1 MYLLT
6 AKPHSEVAG
15 HRTFAAGS
23 KELLVETSC
32 IRVATKD
39 TAVNIYIK
47 MLRNI
52 IMCDEKLLLPTF
64 SLVWFQPTSSSRW
77 CPASPTT
84 YLYKISPNITNIT

>member
-15 HRTFAAGS
+15 HSTFAAGS

-52 IMCDEKLLLPTF
+52 IMCDEKF
-64 SLVWFQPTSSSRW
+64 
-77 CPASPTT
+77 
-84 YLYKISPNITNIT
+84 